1 VRLIL
6 GSLLAEVLHLFTSHL
21 NRLIRNFAHEAQ
33 VDFKYRAVIYFRLDS
48 QFAAHFLQQFSA
60 DREAQTPTMWVFLG
74 LNIDLLE
81 VNKQVIQFLLCHSHS
96 KVLDADFQLHK
107 TN

>member
-1 VRLIL
+1 
-6 GSLLAEVLHLFTSHL
+6 
-21 NRLIRNFAHEAQ
+21 
-33 VDFKYRAVIYFRLDS
+33 
-48 QFAAHFLQQFSA
+48 
-60 DREAQTPTMWVFLG
+60 MWVFLG